1 MDTANVRNTHLHH
14 FALLAAGGLLLALTG
29 CSAGA
34 MCGPRSSCKP
44 KMSASGC
51 GPAAKH
57 AMKGGCGPAA
67 MSGCGPMKHIPKQ
80 EVTRP
85 AGTHL
90 YDGASQAELVSLGER
105 MFKDTKL
112 SSNGLS
118 CFSCH
123 ANHASYMPSFAEPY
137 PHFVKMADDQSGIR
151 SVHLDE
157 MVQFCLISPMAGKPL
172 PWDSKEL
179 AALTAYTATQ
189 QATFHPNKAMPM
201 KDGCGPR
208 VNPCAPKS

>member
-1 MDTANVRNTHLHH
+1 MNHTNTFHKHIRQL
-14 FALLAAGGLLLALTG
+14 ALLTASGLLLALTG
-29 CSAGA
+29 GTAGA
-34 MCGPRSSCKP
+34 VCAPRTNCKP
-44 KMSASGC
+44 KISASGC
-51 GPAAKH
+51 GPK
-57 AMKGGCGPAA
+57 AMHTMK
-67 MSGCGPMKHIPKQ
+67 SGCGPMKHIPKQ
-80 EVTRP
+80 VVTRP

-123 ANHASYMPSFAEPY
+123 ANHASYRPSFAKPY
-137 PHFVKMADDQSGIR
+137 PHFVKMADDQAGIQ
-151 SVHLDE
+151 SIHLDE
-157 MVQFCLISPMAGKPL
+157 IVQFCLISPMAGKPL

-189 QATFHPNKAMPM
+189 QATFHPDHSTTMPM
-201 KDGCGPR
+201 KGGCGPKTA
-208 VNPCAPKS
+208 PCTPRN